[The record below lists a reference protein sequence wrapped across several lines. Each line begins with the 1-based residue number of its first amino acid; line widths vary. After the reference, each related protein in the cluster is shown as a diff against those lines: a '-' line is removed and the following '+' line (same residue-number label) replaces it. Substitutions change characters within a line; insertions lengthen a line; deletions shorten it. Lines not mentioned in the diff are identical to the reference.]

1 MDCLFTAWDIYSI
14 CHVRQ
19 QKALNRA
26 ILMHK
31 KRGLRVRELNFYE
44 YSNGAVFFD
53 EEYLTTDN
61 KDECILLFALFHFC
75 SYPCCGDT

>member
-14 CHVRQ
+14 RHVRQ

-44 YSNGAVFFD
+44 YSNGQSLF
-53 EEYLTTDN
+53 EEDLTTDN
-61 KDECILLFALFHFC
+61 KDECILL
-75 SYPCCGDT
+75 